1 MMMLAVLVLVA
12 RLEAMLALLVALVA
26 GRRAGG
32 N

>member
-12 RLEAMLALLVALVA
+12 RLEAMSVALVA